1 MGCEYCSEFYKE
13 EEIISKNKDKKNS
26 DLQENT
32 LTDLDK
38 SNKNIN
44 NISRLLTSSSK
55 NVNKI
60 KNTQFNLEVLDEIN
74 KYRLKHG
81 VEELVMNEKIN
92 KISQKYAEKM
102 ARESEL
108 ELSGNKFKEKELGE
122 IIFSC
127 KDDITPKELVDIWYN
142 HGSKNYDYKKEP
154 TICTNFTQL
163 IWRNSK
169 QFGLGHIITRDNT
182 LYIVANFYPEGNIKG
197 QFLKNVFPIITDRKN
212 SKSEE
217 NDNTSYYSMTT
228 KFIEDALS
236 AHNDLREKHNSPPL
250 ILSPALSTL
259 AQNHSEFLAKERK
272 LLYSNNT
279 LNGEKIGENI
289 FMGNKNYNG
298 EEVTSFWYKGNK
310 KYNFRNIKDND
321 FTDIEINNFT
331 QLIWKNTKEV
341 GFGFSYDKKGNFYV
355 VANYFPCGNIEGQ
368 YQNNVLPY

>member
-1 MGCEYCSEFYKE
+1 MGCEYCSEFRKE
-13 EEIISKNKDKKNS
+13 EEIISKNKDKKNP

-44 NISRLLTSSSK
+44 NISKVLTSSSK

-60 KNTQFNLEVLDEIN
+60 KNAQFNLEVLDEIN

-108 ELSGNKFKEKELGE
+108 ELSGNKYKEKELGE

-142 HGSKNYDYKKEP
+142 NGSKNYDYKKEP
-154 TICTNFTQL
+154 TVCTNFTQL

-182 LYIVANFYPEGNIKG
+182 LYVVANFYPEGNIKG
-197 QFLKNVFPIITDRKN
+197 QFLKNVCPIITDRKY

-217 NDNTSYYSMTT
+217 NDTSYYSMTT
-228 KFIEDALS
+228 KFIEDALA

-259 AQNHSEFLAKERK
+259 AQNHSEFLAKENK
-272 LLYSNNT
+272 LLFSNNM
-279 LNGEKIGENI
+279 LNGEKIGENL
-289 FMGNKNYNG
+289 FVGNKNDNG

-321 FTDIEINNFT
+321 FNDIEINNFT